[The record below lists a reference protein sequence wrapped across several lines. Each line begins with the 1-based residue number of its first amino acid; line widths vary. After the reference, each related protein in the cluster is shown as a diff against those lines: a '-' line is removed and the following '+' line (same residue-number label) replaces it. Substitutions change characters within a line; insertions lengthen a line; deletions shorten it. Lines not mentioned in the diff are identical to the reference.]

1 MAAAIPPD
9 TTPAAHRYQTEVYL
23 GIGGPGRVDAM
34 FRLTESTRR
43 LARAGIRARHP
54 HYSDAE
60 VFQAYARMML
70 GDALV
75 RTVWP
80 DRDLVDP

>member
-23 GIGGPGRVDAM
+23 RIGGPGRVDAM

-43 LARAGIRARHP
+43 LAQAGIRARHP

-60 VFQAYARMML
+60 VDQAYARMML

-75 RTVWP
+75 RAVWP
-80 DRDLVDP
+80 DRNLVDP